1 MAKSFSE
8 LQTLAI
14 QIRDELNKK
23 KNSAQR
29 VGSALL
35 DIIDNCIQNI
45 TDIKQKLSVFEHA
58 CSGFKRVS
66 SEVQLPVTPSQEDLA
81 KGFLVNTSLYLYVG
95 TGGNAVNGRYF
106 NVGDI
111 RGPQGEPGSK
121 GETGNTGPTGEKGEQ
136 GNSGVTGDTSD
147 IVVINN
153 LDGGESEEGS
163 IKVLAAEQGKVL
175 NKKFTELETYSG
187 AIFTQNETFDANY
200 QWKEFL
206 GVVSKG
212 SIISISGDIDAI
224 NCYEQRSGEETPT
237 LVYNGDIAQKNYR
250 FFRNLTKQGN
260 IEISVKNTVQR
271 NREDLDVLTKAF
283 NCVIPVGKNL
293 INQTLNISSI
303 NNQSKYQLPTII
315 KRDTTQN
322 KIKISRRTNG
332 YKIDVLFYNSN
343 YELIETKSASLLDV
357 IDIPEEC
364 EYIGFKDYGI
374 EILSGGTMINYGEDE
389 MDYEAFVIVETSQLY
404 KKIVNI
410 EDITEL
416 SPADKVL
423 KYYNMF
429 NPDDENYKEDYFIS
443 SSGQE
448 VTNQY
453 SSAYAV
459 TGFIKVPDY
468 FECISINYE
477 VGNVYAV
484 LYDKNKKVIPGTP
497 VELRNGNRKI
507 KYESRAYYARFTI
520 LVNKKESTL
529 ISFEDVDTKIP
540 ITPFE
545 KVYKLDKPTDEY
557 IKGLIPTDTH
567 ILELV
572 KETVNAKTP
581 KYDNSY
587 KNSLSDGGELV
598 LTEIPDNK
606 NYYGIGCNF
615 TTESMGTVKIYKSQ
629 NDYCRGEIDID
640 ATNITEYKTGGTTN
654 VIPHGLTITN
664 GLIISIIKTTKDT
677 EIKLTN
683 TSGETV
689 TKTLPNWNGCK
700 GGVIKF
706 VAVSGNYTHVTLT
719 HSGTWMSK
727 DTWIFGDSYTDFW
740 PAKCYENNATNF
752 YLDGYSGRQAQGGYD
767 SLLKALKYGK
777 PKRIIWML
785 GMNNADTDSAVN
797 ESWNTV
803 FVQLK
808 ELCANLNI
816 QLILCTIPNVPERI
830 HTFKNQIIRGSGF
843 PYIDIASAVGATE
856 KGSNWYEGLLG
867 SDRVHPSDIG
877 ALAIALLLIAGVPDI
892 SL

>member
-1 MAKSFSE
+1 MSNLS
-8 LQTLAI
+8 
-14 QIRDELNKK
+14 QIKADSNWGDASNTINTNFQNMDVEVEKL
-23 KNSAQR
+23 KNSTTR
-29 VGSALL
+29 
-35 DIIDNCIQNI
+35 
-45 TDIKQKLSVFEHA
+45 
-58 CSGFKRVS
+58 FK
-66 SEVQLPVTPSQEDLA
+66 
-81 KGFLVNTSLYLYVG
+81 G
-95 TGGNAVNGRYF
+95 YF
-106 NVGDI
+106 
-111 RGPQGEPGSK
+111 
-121 GETGNTGPTGEKGEQ
+121 T
-136 GNSGVTGDTSD
+136 
-147 IVVINN
+147 
-153 LDGGESEEGS
+153 
-163 IKVLAAEQGKVL
+163 
-175 NKKFTELETYSG
+175 
-187 AIFTQNETFDANY
+187 NETNLKNKFPSP
-200 QWKEFL
+200 K
-206 GVVSKG
+206 
-212 SIISISGDIDAI
+212 
-224 NCYEQRSGEETPT
+224 R
-237 LVYNGDIAQKNYR
+237 GDIAFVGEPYP
-250 FFRNLTKQGN
+250 GN
-260 IEISVKNTVQR
+260 VY
-271 NREDLDVLTKAF
+271 DVLTDGSWHNTAKAPETGSVDLQDYVTNDDFEASQKEQDDKLTELDAKF
-283 NCVIPVGKNL
+283 NLYKTAIFSDNLLNKNGNFIDGKYINGISGNRISLRPNEDYAISDFIPVKGGSKYLGYFIGEGGGYSAFFDKNL
-293 INQTLNISSI
+293 NAISLFKSEENPTAPENAVWCRLSCLKSQLFRSMFSERSEPFAEYIPYNDSFDVELLKRSLNNRFSVDSWKLINGAFIFPNGTVGSDSSFSASEFIPFNREKGLFFKLQTSTNQYVSCIALYDENKQFVESYSNIDTVASEH
-303 NNQSKYQLPTII
+303 II
-315 KRDTTQN
+315 KSEDIPENVVYFRCTIN
-322 KIKISRRTNG
+322 PG
-332 YKIDVLFYNSN
+332 
-343 YELIETKSASLLDV
+343 KSASLDQNFNSYKPFDNYV
-357 IDIPEEC
+357 V
-364 EYIGFKDYGI
+364 
-374 EILSGGTMINYGEDE
+374 YGELTG
-389 MDYEAFVIVETSQLY
+389 YE
-404 KKIVNI
+404 KIKEISN
-410 EDITEL
+410 DIILLKNTNEL
-416 SPADKVL
+416 S
-423 KYYNMF
+423 
-429 NPDDENYKEDYFIS
+429 DENKVIKYVNLFNINDSDYKEDYFIS
-443 SSGQE
+443 QNGNE

-459 TGFIKVPDY
+459 TGYIKIPNIYD
-468 FECISINYE
+468 CISINYE
-477 VGNVYAV
+477 VGNVYAA
-484 LYDKNKKVIPGTP
+484 LYDKDKNLIKSQ
-497 VELRNGNRKI
+497 ELRNGNRQI
-507 KYESRAYYARFTI
+507 DFEFGAYYVRFTI
-520 LVNKKESTL
+520 QVSKKSSTMIIVGL
-529 ISFEDVDTKIP
+529 SDLNIP
-540 ITPFE
+540 YSDYG
-545 KVYKLDKPTDEY
+545 KVYELDKPTDDY
-557 IKGLIPTDTH
+557 IKGIIKDIT
-567 ILELV
+567 
-572 KETVNAKTP
+572 NAKTP
-581 KYDNSY
+581 KYDNVY
-587 KNSLSDGGELV
+587 KDSLSDGGELV

-830 HTFKNQIIRGSGF
+830 HTFKNQIIRGSGL